1 MFRCVDANR
10 QIRNI
15 ALSGFMGCGKTAVGR
30 IVAKVAG
37 FEFLDTDQFIEE
49 HVGKSIPRIFEE
61 HGEETFRR
69 YEREVVMRLAERE
82 NTVIATGGGLLV
94 DAENMDTM
102 KQYAMVFC
110 LWASPESI
118 WRRVKG
124 QSHRPLLNTDNPKQR
139 IIDLLE
145 ERKPAYRPLRHAH
158 QHRVPLRKGRR
169 QADPQPV
176 SPGDPPGDMKA
187 AIRQHALELGFDD
200 CRFTT
205 ADPPDAA
212 RDNS

>member
-1 MFRCVDANR
+1 MISCVGDDR

-15 ALSGFMGCGKTAVGR
+15 ALTGFMGCGKTAVGR
-30 IVAKVAG
+30 VVALVAG

-49 HVGKSIPRIFEE
+49 HVGMSIPRIFEE

-69 YEREVVMRLAERE
+69 YEREVVARLAERE
-82 NTVIATGGGLLV
+82 ETVIATGGGLLV
-94 DAENMDTM
+94 DAGNMATM

-124 QSHRPLLNTDNPKQR
+124 QSHRPLLNTDDPKQR

-145 ERKPAYRPLRHAH
+145 ERKPAYSRSDMLINTEYRSAKDVAH
-158 QHRVPLRKGRR
+158 LILGQFRQTTRK
-169 QADPQPV
+169 A
-176 SPGDPPGDMKA
+176 K
-187 AIRQHALELGFDD
+187 
-200 CRFTT
+200 
-205 ADPPDAA
+205 
-212 RDNS
+212 

>member
-1 MFRCVDANR
+1 MLSGVGDDR

-15 ALSGFMGCGKTAVGR
+15 ALTGFMGCGKTAVGR
-30 IVAKVAG
+30 VVARVAG

-49 HVGKSIPRIFEE
+49 HVGMTIQRIFEE

-69 YEREVVMRLAERE
+69 YEREVVTRLAERE

-94 DAENMDTM
+94 DAENMGTM

-124 QSHRPLLNTDNPKQR
+124 QSHRPLLNTDDPKQR

-145 ERKPAYRPLRHAH
+145 ERKPAYSRSDMLINTEYRSAKDVANLILG
-158 QHRVPLRKGRR
+158 QFRK
-169 QADPQPV
+169 ATA
-176 SPGDPPGDMKA
+176 KA
-187 AIRQHALELGFDD
+187 
-200 CRFTT
+200 
-205 ADPPDAA
+205 P
-212 RDNS
+212 

>member
-1 MFRCVDANR
+1 MVSAVGEKR

-15 ALSGFMGCGKTAVGR
+15 ALTGFMGCGKTAVGR
-30 IVAKVAG
+30 VVAKVAG

-49 HVGKSIPRIFEE
+49 HVGKTIPRIFEE
-61 HGEETFRR
+61 HGEETFRQ
-69 YEREVVMRLAERE
+69 YEREVVVRLAERE

-124 QSHRPLLNTDNPKQR
+124 QSHRPLLNTDNPKKR
-139 IIDLLE
+139 IIELLE
-145 ERKPAYRPLRHAH
+145 ERKAAYSRSDMLINTEYRSAKDVSNLIFS
-158 QHRVPLRKGRR
+158 QFR
-169 QADPQPV
+169 QATR
-176 SPGDPPGDMKA
+176 KA
-187 AIRQHALELGFDD
+187 
-200 CRFTT
+200 T
-205 ADPPDAA
+205 
-212 RDNS
+212 